1 MDEVIVE
8 GLEPKDFDI
17 LEKILKTYPL
27 TLESEVTYN
36 ELYSVYH
43 KIKQVQDHIK

>member
-1 MDEVIVE
+1 MNELIVE

-27 TLESEVTYN
+27 TLESEVTY
-36 ELYSVYH
+36 EDLRSLH
-43 KIKQVQDHIK
+43 DKIRQVQDHLK

>member
-1 MDEVIVE
+1 MKELIVE

-27 TLESEVTYN
+27 TLESEVTYE
-36 ELYSVYH
+36 ELCSLYD
-43 KIKQVQDHIK
+43 KIRQVQDHLK